1 MSFCQSFP
9 PSVDRHSRILCL
21 GSMPG
26 EESLRQQ
33 QYYAFRHNAFWR
45 LTGKIFAFNPE
56 APYPQR
62 LAALLAQGIALWD
75 VLACCERSGS
85 LDGNI
90 RLPQP
95 NDIPGLLQ
103 SFPGIKKICCN
114 GSTAGK
120 YLRRF
125 FPSLAGMAVI
135 LPSSSPAAAR
145 LSFEEKL
152 RLWQQELAPVKIPP
166 RAGQ

>member
-9 PSVDRHSRILCL
+9 PSVDQHARILCL

-33 QYYAFRHNAFWR
+33 QYYAFQHNAFWR
-45 LTGKIFAFNPE
+45 LTGKIFAFDPA

-62 LAALLAQGIALWD
+62 LAALLAQGVALWD

-90 RLPQP
+90 RRPRP

-103 SFPGIKKICCN
+103 SFPGIEKICCN

-125 FPSLAGMAVI
+125 FPSLANAAII

-152 RLWQQELAPVKIPP
+152 RHWRQALAPAEGPP
-166 RAGQ
+166 RTGP